1 MKHGVITVEV
11 FRISPEELTLHPEAL
26 ATPRMSDESY
36 DALKR
41 DIEINGQLDPVTTYR
56 GKIVDGRHRWLI
68 IQELGIDEIKY
79 IKLAN
84 NATLADIRQVVQSK
98 ELRRHETAS
107 QLAIRA
113 YRMKSA
119 HDSKFK
125 SFAEVAK
132 AIGANPKRIVE
143 VKKVVEL
150 YGRNDIIDLLFNGK
164 KFNVGTHIIPFWT
177 DSLGTILRWLEEH
190 GTIIDAKQQLATIEP
205 RKELTEDEETL
216 VNSYVNM
223 LSKESELVKQ
233 HISDRLYG
241 RLKEVF

>member
-1 MKHGVITVEV
+1 MQ
-11 FRISPEELTLHPEAL
+11 
-26 ATPRMSDESY
+26 
-36 DALKR
+36 
-41 DIEINGQLDPVTTYR
+41 EINIGINPNKPQYTAEVLKLR
-56 GKIVDGRHRWLI
+56 KEA
-68 IQELGIDEIKY
+68 QELGIDEIKY

-150 YGRNDIIDLLFNGK
+150 YGRNDIIDL
-164 KFNVGTHIIPFWT
+164 
-177 DSLGTILRWLEEH
+177 
-190 GTIIDAKQQLATIEP
+190 
-205 RKELTEDEETL
+205 
-216 VNSYVNM
+216 
-223 LSKESELVKQ
+223 
-233 HISDRLYG
+233 
-241 RLKEVF
+241 

>member
-1 MKHGVITVEV
+1 MKHETMTVEI

-26 ATPRMSDESY
+26 ATPRMGDESY

-79 IKLAN
+79 TKLAN

-113 YRMKSA
+113 YRMKST
-119 HDSKFK
+119 HDSKYK

-164 KFNVGTHIIPFWT
+164 KFNVGTLTIPFWT

-190 GTIIDAKQQLATIEP
+190 GTIIDAKQQVATIEP

-216 VNSYVNM
+216 VNSYVNT
-223 LSKESELVKQ
+223 LSKESELVRQ

>member
-1 MKHGVITVEV
+1 MKHETMTVEV

-26 ATPRMSDESY
+26 ATPRMGDESY

-68 IQELGIDEIKY
+68 IQELGMDEIKY
-79 IKLAN
+79 TKLAN

-113 YRMKSA
+113 YRMKST
-119 HDSKFK
+119 HDSKYK

-164 KFNVGTHIIPFWT
+164 KFNVGTLTIPFWT

-190 GTIIDAKQQLATIEP
+190 GTIIDAKQQVATIEA

-216 VNSYVNM
+216 VNSYVNT
-223 LSKESELVKQ
+223 LSKESELVRQ
-233 HISDRLYG
+233 HISDRLYS

>member
-1 MKHGVITVEV
+1 MATIVITPTEFTVGNDV
-11 FRISPEELTLHPEAL
+11 IINGIID
-26 ATPRMSDESY
+26 DESVSKI
-36 DALKR
+36 DVLKR

-113 YRMKSA
+113 YRMKST

-125 SFAEVAK
+125 SSAEVAK

-164 KFNVGTHIIPFWT
+164 KFNVGTHTIPFWT

-190 GTIIDAKQQLATIEP
+190 GTIIDAKQQVATIEP

-216 VNSYVNM
+216 VNSYVNT
-223 LSKESELVKQ
+223 LSKESELVRQ
-233 HISDRLYG
+233 HISDRLYD

>member
-1 MKHGVITVEV
+1 MKHEMITVEV

-68 IQELGIDEIKY
+68 IQELGIDFIKY
-79 IKLAN
+79 IELPN
-84 NATLADIRQVVQSK
+84 NTTIAQLRRLVQSK
-98 ELRRHETAS
+98 ETRRHETAG

-113 YRMKSA
+113 YRLYEQKDSEFSSMSA
-119 HDSKFK
+119 AAD
-125 SFAEVAK
+125 AV
-132 AIGANPKRIVE
+132 GANRKRVSEI
-143 VKKVVEL
+143 KKIIEM
-150 YGRNDIIDLLFNGK
+150 YGRTDIINKLFDGEQH
-164 KFNVGTHIIPFWT
+164 NVGTLTIPFWT

-190 GTIIDAKQQLATIEP
+190 GTIIDAKQQVAKIEP
-205 RKELTEDEETL
+205 RKELTSDEEKL
-216 VNSYVNM
+216 VNSYVNT
-223 LSKESELVKQ
+223 LGKESELVRQ
-233 HISDRLYG
+233 HVSDRLYG

>member
-1 MKHGVITVEV
+1 MKHEVITVEV

-26 ATPRMSDESY
+26 VTPRMSDESY

-119 HDSKFK
+119 QDSKFK

-164 KFNVGTHIIPFWT
+164 KFNVGTHTIPFWT

-190 GTIIDAKQQLATIEP
+190 GTIIDAKQQVATIEP

-216 VNSYVNM
+216 VNSYVNT
-223 LSKESELVKQ
+223 LSKESELVRQ
-233 HISDRLYG
+233 HISDRLYD